1 MRGSIPVFW
10 SQKTKKQ
17 KVVISNVSEMT
28 VERAFDAHMQDLI
41 RHYKLIVFLNLLSK
55 EK

>member
-1 MRGSIPVFW
+1 
-10 SQKTKKQ
+10 
-17 KVVISNVSEMT
+17 MT

-55 EK
+55 EKQQEVLLSQKITSLLEKFSYDKVKKF